1 MHIVCCAL
9 NRGNDGIWEETL
21 VGLLVKLETQ
31 TTIQEERW
39 ALVGSEFVLK
49 PDNVLDVM
57 NDGVQI
63 DTPLH
68 KLPVARL
75 IIHQV
80 AGNEVGDAG
89 IFEVLLD
96 DIHCCLACF
105 PLYIQTLDLLYG
117 IDGLLDL
124 LLIANK
130 ALRGRVYADQSRNAI
145 RVQACESHCSFGP
158 DVMA

>member
-1 MHIVCCAL
+1 M
-9 NRGNDGIWEETL
+9 
-21 VGLLVKLETQ
+21 LVKLETQ
-31 TTIQEERW
+31 TPIKEERW
-39 ALVGSEFVLK
+39 ALVRTEFVLK
-49 PDNVLDVM
+49 PDNVLNVM
-57 NDGVQI
+57 DDGIQI

-68 KLPVARL
+68 KLPVTRL

-80 AGNEVGDAG
+80 AGNKVGNAG

-130 ALRGRVYADQSRNAI
+130 ALRGRVYAD
-145 RVQACESHCSFGP
+145 
-158 DVMA
+158 

>member
-1 MHIVCCAL
+1 MD
-9 NRGNDGIWEETL
+9 DGI
-21 VGLLVKLETQ
+21 
-31 TTIQEERW
+31 
-39 ALVGSEFVLK
+39 
-49 PDNVLDVM
+49 
-57 NDGVQI
+57 QI

-68 KLPVARL
+68 KLPVTRL

-80 AGNEVGDAG
+80 AGNKVGNAG

-105 PLYIQTLDLLYG
+105 PLYIETLDLLYG

-130 ALRGRVYADQSRNAI
+130 ALRRRVYADQSRNAI
-145 RVQACESHCSFGP
+145 RVQASQSHRSFGT

>member
-1 MHIVCCAL
+1 MCCTL
-9 NRGNDGIWEETL
+9 NRSNDGIWEETL

-57 NDGVQI
+57 DNGVQI

-80 AGNEVGDAG
+80 AGNKVGNAG

-96 DIHCCLACF
+96 DIHCCLTCF
-105 PLYIQTLDLLYG
+105 ALYIQALDLLNG
-117 IDGLLDL
+117 IDCLLDL
-124 LLIANK
+124 LLVPNK
-130 ALRGRVYADQSRNAI
+130 ALRRRVYADQSRNSI
-145 RVQACESHCSFGP
+145 RVQASQSHCSFGT

>member
-1 MHIVCCAL
+1 
-9 NRGNDGIWEETL
+9 
-21 VGLLVKLETQ
+21 LLVKLETQ

-57 NDGVQI
+57 DDGVQI

-75 IIHQV
+75 IIDQV
-80 AGNEVGDAG
+80 AGNEVGNAG

-96 DIHCCLACF
+96 NIHCSLASF
-105 PLYIQTLDLLYG
+105 ALYIQTLDLLNG
-117 IDGLLDL
+117 IDGLLNL
-124 LLIANK
+124 LLIPNK
-130 ALRGRVYADQSRNAI
+130 ALRGCVYADQSRNAI
-145 RVQACESHCSFGP
+145 RVQASEGHCSFGT
-158 DVMA
+158 DVMT